1 MIVDRPLRI
10 ALLCH
15 SVNPRGG
22 VVHAFELAA
31 KLHELGHEPVL
42 HAPDPHGRGFFRKA
56 AFETVSVPGE
66 PVEGDVA
73 DMVTTR
79 IGDYLR
85 HFERPLARRFDVFH
99 AQDGV
104 SGNALATL
112 KADGAIG
119 GFIRTV
125 HHLDPFDDPRL
136 DALQTRSVAAA
147 DAIFV
152 VSALWRE
159 ELRLRFGVTAT
170 LVGNGVD
177 LRRFGPG
184 PDGAEVT
191 LRRRLGLGAGP
202 VILSV
207 GGVEE
212 RKNTRRLLEA
222 FRQLRRIHER
232 AQLVIAGGAS
242 VLDHGRYRADFDREL
257 AESGLPEEA
266 VLVTGPLPDGE
277 MPALYRLAD
286 VLAFPS
292 VREGFGLAV
301 LEAMA
306 SGVPA
311 TVSRMAPF
319 TEHLSD
325 ADVAWCDPRS
335 PGSIADAL
343 MMALGEPLR
352 SRLSR
357 RGPEVAARHGWA
369 AVARAHLGVYRR
381 LQDPAHA

>member
-1 MIVDRPLRI
+1 MIADRPLRI

-42 HAPDPHGRGFFRKA
+42 HAPDPDGRSFFRKA
-56 AFETVSVPGE
+56 AFETVGVPGR
-66 PVEGDVA
+66 PVEGGVA
-73 DMVTTR
+73 DMVMAR

-85 HFERPLARRFDVFH
+85 HFERAAARRFDVFH
-99 AQDGV
+99 AQDGI
-104 SGNALATL
+104 SGNALASL
-112 KADGAIG
+112 KADGAIS
-119 GFIRTV
+119 GFSRTV

-136 DALQTRSVAAA
+136 DALQTRSVASA
-147 DAIFV
+147 DAVFV

-159 ELRLRFGVTAT
+159 ELRLRFGATPT

-202 VILSV
+202 VILSI

-212 RKNTRRLLEA
+212 RKNTRRILDA

-242 VLDHGRYRADFDREL
+242 VLDHGPYRAAFDRDL
-257 AESGLPEEA
+257 AESGLPDEA
-266 VLVTGPLPDGE
+266 VLVTGPLSDVE

-292 VREGFGLAV
+292 LREGFGLVV

-311 TVSRMAPF
+311 VVSRIAPF

-325 ADVAWCDPRS
+325 ADVVWCDPRS

-357 RGPEVAARHGWA
+357 RGPDVAARHGWA